1 MPSSSLFDRIR
12 REYELLWRSPA
23 AEEIDLGN
31 RPYLDELY
39 QTAIAADE
47 FAHLLRRPEGFTV
60 VDLGAGRGS
69 RLAWI
74 LSHGRARLV
83 AVDCFASFPGQPLR
97 YRGTKVISDVLR
109 CGLGFAVADVVIS
122 AHVILHNPQF
132 QPAESRRAYLREIMR
147 VLKPGGIFWGEEK
160 DLAASEFE
168 ALEGIEDYYHLAA
181 CYVHCFRKGGTT
193 PQEMPKI
200 P

>member
-1 MPSSSLFDRIR
+1 MPTQSLFDRIR

-47 FAHLLRRPEGFTV
+47 FAHLLRRPDGFTV
-60 VDLGAGRGS
+60 IDLGAGRGS

-74 LSHGRARLV
+74 LSHGPAHLV
-83 AVDCFASFPGQPLR
+83 AVDCFPSFPAQPLR
-97 YRGTKVISDVLR
+97 YRGTKVITDVLR
-109 CGLGFAVADVVIS
+109 CGLGCAVADVVIS
-122 AHVILHNPQF
+122 AHVILRNPQF
-132 QPAESRRAYLREIMR
+132 QPAESRRAYLGEIIR
-147 VLKPGGIFWGEEK
+147 LLKPGGIFWGEEK
-160 DLAASEFE
+160 DLAATEFE

-181 CYVHCFRKGGTT
+181 CYVHSFRKSETT
-193 PQEMPKI
+193 PQETPRI
-200 P
+200 R